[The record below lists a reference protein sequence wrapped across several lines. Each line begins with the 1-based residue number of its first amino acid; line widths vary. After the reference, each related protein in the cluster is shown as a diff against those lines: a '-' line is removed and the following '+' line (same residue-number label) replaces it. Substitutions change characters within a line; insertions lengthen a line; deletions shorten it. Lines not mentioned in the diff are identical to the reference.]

1 MSNKFL
7 TNFADL
13 MIRFVPNA
21 AGMRL
26 VTEPQAQRELEVM
39 RAMMEKVKLTKD
51 NYMALMKGL
60 KEFIQCHGTQ
70 K

>member
-1 MSNKFL
+1 M
-7 TNFADL
+7 A
-13 MIRFVPNA
+13 RFVPNS

-26 VTEPQAQRELEVM
+26 VSEPQAQRELEVM

-60 KEFIQCHGTQ
+60 KEFI
-70 K
+70 

>member
-1 MSNKFL
+1 MSNRFL
-7 TNFADL
+7 TKFADL
-13 MIRFVPNA
+13 MARFVPNS

-26 VTEPQAQRELEVM
+26 VSDPQAQRELEVM

-60 KEFIQCHGTQ
+60 KEFI
-70 K
+70 